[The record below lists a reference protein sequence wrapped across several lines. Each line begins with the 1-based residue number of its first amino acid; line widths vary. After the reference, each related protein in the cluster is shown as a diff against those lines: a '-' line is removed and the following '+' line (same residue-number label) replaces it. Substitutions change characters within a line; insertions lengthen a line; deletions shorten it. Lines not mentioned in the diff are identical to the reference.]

1 MNKAWAFQDQTAEII
16 YERKANRQTVTQC
29 YIHVNL
35 KIRFQDKIYLGR
47 NKFCINVV
55 STYTQSD
62 ELWWKVVLH
71 SRVLF
76 TQRLCII
83 ATAKACHFSTFVCS
97 HSTMQWSQKR
107 CDGTHHDFDIHV
119 FSLVSTCLSK
129 YVFADCFLSYRC
141 NYNVL
146 WLRSWRT
153 MES

>member
-62 ELWWKVVLH
+62 ELW
-71 SRVLF
+71 
-76 TQRLCII
+76 
-83 ATAKACHFSTFVCS
+83 
-97 HSTMQWSQKR
+97 
-107 CDGTHHDFDIHV
+107 
-119 FSLVSTCLSK
+119 
-129 YVFADCFLSYRC
+129 
-141 NYNVL
+141 
-146 WLRSWRT
+146 
-153 MES
+153 